1 MASEQERFLTG
12 AIEAWM
18 GEPDAIPK
26 LVTTNYRLHAEK
38 YEAMADN
45 ARLQALLAERDAE
58 IVRLV
63 DAGQA
68 YIDAYDAALKALP
81 HDERAEERCHTER
94 YNLRA
99 ALAARGE
106 GEF

>member
-1 MASEQERFLTG
+1 MAGSEPVKYWEDE
-12 AIEAWM
+12 IM
-18 GEPDAIPK
+18 GGQ
-26 LVTTNYRLHAEK
+26 
-38 YEAMADN
+38 YEAAAKYLALEN
-45 ARLQALLAERDAE
+45 ERLTALLAERDAE